1 MDMKTVIVGGV
12 AGGMSAA
19 TRLRRLDESAEIVV
33 FERSGHVSFAN
44 CGLPYYVGG
53 VITDRQSLLLQT
65 PASLKAR
72 FGLDVRV
79 NSEVT
84 AIDPAAKTVSVT
96 NLADGTQYTESYD
109 SLILAP
115 GAAPFVPPIPGAERA
130 LTLRNIADVD
140 AMAAAVS
147 VDGSMAVD
155 TGADDG
161 PKWNRPRT
169 AVIMAAAVSVDG
181 SMAVDTGADDG
192 PKWNRP
198 RTAVIMG
205 GGFIGVELAENLI
218 HKGFEVTIVEL
229 ADQLLAPLDV
239 EMAALVEKTLIANG
253 VRVVTGASVTAI
265 EDSSVTLSDGS
276 TLAAGLVI
284 AAIGVRPETS
294 LAQSAGL
301 ELGERG
307 GILVDEHQR
316 TSDPSIFAVGDAVV
330 KRDVIT
336 GAQALVPLAGPAN
349 RHGRLVADVI
359 AGRPVAAKP
368 VLGTA
373 VVGVFG
379 LTAAA
384 TGWTE
389 KRARAAGRAI
399 RVIHTHPANH
409 AGYYPGAESMS
420 LKLVID
426 AETDAILG
434 AQGIGGSGVDKRI
447 DVIATAIRGGIT
459 ASELVDLELSYA
471 PQFSSAKDPVNMLG
485 YIAENLRDGLTQT
498 IQWHE
503 VGDEVARG
511 VQLIDVR
518 TPGEYA
524 RGTVDGAIN
533 IPVDDL
539 RDRLDEVA
547 DDVIVHCQVG
557 LRGYLAARTLAQH
570 GRTVRNLDGGYRT
583 WARV

>member
-1 MDMKTVIVGGV
+1 MNMKTVIIGGV

-33 FERSGHVSFAN
+33 LERSGHVSFAN

-53 VITDRQSLLLQT
+53 VITDRRSLLLQT

-79 NSEVT
+79 NSEVV
-84 AIDPAAKTVSVT
+84 AIDRAAKTVT
-96 NLADGTQYTESYD
+96 IADLAAGSQYTESYD
-109 SLILAP
+109 TLILAP

-130 LTLRNIADVD
+130 LTLRNVEDVD
-140 AMAAAVS
+140 AMAAAVNT
-147 VDGSMAVD
+147 DG
-155 TGADDG
+155 
-161 PKWNRPRT
+161 
-169 AVIMAAAVSVDG
+169 
-181 SMAVDTGADDG
+181 
-192 PKWNRP
+192 RP

-205 GGFIGVELAENLI
+205 GGFIGVELAENLV

-239 EMAALVEKTLIANG
+239 EMAALVEKKLVANG
-253 VRVVTGASVTAI
+253 VRVLTGASVTAI
-265 EDSSVTLSDGS
+265 EDATVAVSDGT
-276 TLAAGLVI
+276 TLTAGLVI
-284 AAIGVRPETS
+284 AAIGVRPETT
-294 LAQSAGL
+294 LAQAAGL

-307 GILVDEHQR
+307 GILVDEQQR
-316 TSDPSIFAVGDAVV
+316 TSDPAIFAVGDAVV
-330 KRDVIT
+330 KRDVIS

-359 AGRPVAAKP
+359 AGRTVAAKP

-373 VVGVFG
+373 VVGAFG
-379 LTAAA
+379 LIAAA

-409 AGYYPGAESMS
+409 AGYYPGGEGMA

-434 AQGIGGSGVDKRI
+434 AQGVGGSGVDKRI
-447 DVIATAIRGGIT
+447 DVIATAIRGGLS
-459 ASELVDLELSYA
+459 ASDLVDLELAYA

-485 YIAENLRDGLTQT
+485 YIAENLRDGLART

-503 VGDEVARG
+503 VEAEVARG
-511 VQLIDVR
+511 AQLIDVR

-524 RGTVDGAIN
+524 AGTVTGAIN
-533 IPVDDL
+533 IPVDEL

-557 LRGYLAARTLAQH
+557 LRGYLAARTLAQA

-583 WARV
+583 WARI

>member
-1 MDMKTVIVGGV
+1 MNMKTVIIGGV

-33 FERSGHVSFAN
+33 LERSGHVSFAN

-53 VITDRQSLLLQT
+53 VITDRRSLLLQT

-79 NSEVT
+79 NSEVV
-84 AIDPAAKTVSVT
+84 AIDRAAKTVT
-96 NLADGTQYTESYD
+96 IADLTAGSQYTESYD
-109 SLILAP
+109 ALILAP

-130 LTLRNIADVD
+130 LSLRNVEDVD
-140 AMAAAVS
+140 AMAAAVNT
-147 VDGSMAVD
+147 DG
-155 TGADDG
+155 
-161 PKWNRPRT
+161 
-169 AVIMAAAVSVDG
+169 
-181 SMAVDTGADDG
+181 
-192 PKWNRP
+192 RP

-205 GGFIGVELAENLI
+205 GGFIGVELAENLV

-239 EMAALVEKTLIANG
+239 EMAALVEKKLVANG
-253 VRVVTGASVTAI
+253 VRVLTGASVTAI
-265 EDSSVTLSDGS
+265 EDATVAVSDGT
-276 TLAAGLVI
+276 TLTAGLVI
-284 AAIGVRPETS
+284 AAIGVRPETT
-294 LAQSAGL
+294 LAQAAGL

-307 GILVDEHQR
+307 GILVDEQQR
-316 TSDPSIFAVGDAVV
+316 TSDPAIFAVGDAVV
-330 KRDVIT
+330 KRDVIS

-359 AGRPVAAKP
+359 AGRTVAAKP

-373 VVGVFG
+373 VVGAFG
-379 LTAAA
+379 LIAAA

-409 AGYYPGAESMS
+409 AGYYPGAEGMA

-434 AQGIGGSGVDKRI
+434 AQGVGGSGVDKRI
-447 DVIATAIRGGIT
+447 DVIATAIRGGLS
-459 ASELVDLELSYA
+459 ASDLVDLELAYA

-485 YIAENLRDGLTQT
+485 YIAENLRDGLART

-503 VGDEVARG
+503 VEAEVARG

-524 RGTVDGAIN
+524 AGTVTGAIN
-533 IPVDDL
+533 IPVDEL

-557 LRGYLAARTLAQH
+557 LRGYLAARTLAQA

-583 WARV
+583 WARI

>member
-1 MDMKTVIVGGV
+1 MNMKTVIIGGV

-33 FERSGHVSFAN
+33 LERSGHVSFAN

-53 VITDRQSLLLQT
+53 VITDRRSLLLQT

-79 NSEVT
+79 NSEVV
-84 AIDPAAKTVSVT
+84 AIDRAAKTVT
-96 NLADGTQYTESYD
+96 IADLTAGSQYTESYD
-109 SLILAP
+109 TLILAP

-130 LTLRNIADVD
+130 LTLRNVEDVD
-140 AMAAAVS
+140 AMAAAVNT
-147 VDGSMAVD
+147 DG
-155 TGADDG
+155 
-161 PKWNRPRT
+161 
-169 AVIMAAAVSVDG
+169 
-181 SMAVDTGADDG
+181 
-192 PKWNRP
+192 RP

-205 GGFIGVELAENLI
+205 GGFIGVELAENLV

-239 EMAALVEKTLIANG
+239 EMAALVEKKLVANG
-253 VRVVTGASVTAI
+253 VRVLTGASVTAI
-265 EDSSVTLSDGS
+265 EDATVAVSDGT
-276 TLAAGLVI
+276 TLTAGLVI
-284 AAIGVRPETS
+284 AAIGVRPETT
-294 LAQSAGL
+294 LAQAAGL

-307 GILVDEHQR
+307 GILVDEQQR
-316 TSDPSIFAVGDAVV
+316 TSDPAIFAVGDAVV
-330 KRDVIT
+330 KRDVIS

-359 AGRPVAAKP
+359 AGRTVAAKP

-373 VVGVFG
+373 VVGAFG
-379 LTAAA
+379 LIAAA

-409 AGYYPGAESMS
+409 AGYYPGGEGMA

-434 AQGIGGSGVDKRI
+434 AQGVGGSGVDKRI
-447 DVIATAIRGGIT
+447 DVIATAIRGGLS
-459 ASELVDLELSYA
+459 ASDLVDLELAYA

-485 YIAENLRDGLTQT
+485 YIAENLRDGLART

-503 VGDEVARG
+503 VEAEVARG
-511 VQLIDVR
+511 AQLIDVR

-524 RGTVDGAIN
+524 AGTVTGAIN
-533 IPVDDL
+533 IPVDEL

-557 LRGYLAARTLAQH
+557 LRGYLAARTLAQA

-583 WARV
+583 WARI

>member
-1 MDMKTVIVGGV
+1 MRMKTVIIGGV

-33 FERSGHVSFAN
+33 LERSGHVSFAN

-72 FGLDVRV
+72 FDLDVRV
-79 NSEVT
+79 NSEAI

-96 NLADGTQYTESYD
+96 NLADGTHYTESYD

-140 AMAAAVS
+140 AMAAAVG
-147 VDGSMAVD
+147 DG
-155 TGADDG
+155 
-161 PKWNRPRT
+161 
-169 AVIMAAAVSVDG
+169 
-181 SMAVDTGADDG
+181 
-192 PKWNRP
+192 RP

-205 GGFIGVELAENLI
+205 GGFIGVELAENLV
-218 HKGFEVTIVEL
+218 HRGFEVTIVEL

-239 EMAALVEKTLIANG
+239 EMAALVEKKLIAGG
-253 VRVVTGASVTAI
+253 VKVVTGASVTAI
-265 EDSSVTLSDGS
+265 EESSVTLSDGG

-294 LAQSAGL
+294 LAQAAGL

-359 AGRPVAAKP
+359 AGRPAAAKP

-379 LTAAA
+379 LVAAA

-420 LKLVID
+420 LKLVVD

-485 YIAENLRDGLTQT
+485 YIAENLRDGLTET

-503 VGDEVARG
+503 VAAEVARG

-533 IPVDDL
+533 IPVDEL

-547 DDVIVHCQVG
+547 DEVIVHCQVG